1 MNRIHQIVG
10 MLGVVAAAAG
20 SAAADTVYVQ
30 NLGANGNIGRGVAVT
45 LSNGLTFASGSTSGV
60 IWAGKRSLLL
70 DGTSFD
76 VFSAE
81 LTGVNADGWYETRSA
96 GETRSELGTA
106 KADAIS
112 RLFGAHNGGD
122 FAGRE
127 QTVAFQAMLW
137 EIVYD
142 YDGTE
147 ESIDLASGSV
157 AFKLVNAAEFDS
169 FKASAMRG
177 GSKPGFGLISSG
189 PLNDSF
195 RIVPLPSTA
204 GLSMLGLLGIA
215 SVRRRRA

>member
-1 MNRIHQIVG
+1 MNRINQFVWTVG
-10 MLGVVAAAAG
+10 LVAAAAG
-20 SAAADTVYVQ
+20 SVSADTVYVQ
-30 NLGANGNIGRGVAVT
+30 NLGANGNVGRGVAVT

-70 DGTSFD
+70 DGVMFD

-81 LTGVNADGWYETRSA
+81 LTGINGDGWYETRTS
-96 GETRSELGTA
+96 GETQNVLGSS
-106 KADAIS
+106 KAAAIS
-112 RLFGAHNGGD
+112 RLFGAHDGGK
-122 FAGRE
+122 FTSRE
-127 QTVAFQAMLW
+127 QTAAFQAMLW

-147 ESIDLASGSV
+147 ESIDLDSGSV

-177 GSKPGFGLISSG
+177 GSKPGVGLISSG

-204 GLSMLGLLGIA
+204 GLTMLGLLGVA

>member
-1 MNRIHQIVG
+1 MNRINQFVWTVG
-10 MLGVVAAAAG
+10 LVAAAAG
-20 SAAADTVYVQ
+20 SVSADTVYVQ
-30 NLGANGNIGRGVAVT
+30 NLGANGNVGRGVAVT

-70 DGTSFD
+70 DGVMFD

-81 LTGVNADGWYETRSA
+81 LTGINGDGWYETRTS
-96 GETRSELGTA
+96 GETQTELGMT

-112 RLFGAHNGGD
+112 RLFGAHDGGE

-147 ESIDLASGSV
+147 ESIDLDSGSV

-177 GSKPGFGLISSG
+177 GSKPGVGLISSG

-204 GLSMLGLLGIA
+204 GLTMLGLLGVA